1 MRNEKIHKT
10 RYRSYFHLFFTPIFV
25 KIIIKMKTHHMTILS
40 VCFVLFAAM
49 TNKTTAQSKFDSWP
63 QLKEFHTVMSQT
75 FHPAEEGNLEPIKTR
90 IGEMVEK
97 ASALKSS
104 TIPAEFNNKNV
115 VKAVSKLETNS
126 KKLQKKIDAKA
137 SDEKI
142 KKSITAL
149 HDVFHQIVGLCS
161 EEGEH

>member
-1 MRNEKIHKT
+1 
-10 RYRSYFHLFFTPIFV
+10 
-25 KIIIKMKTHHMTILS
+25 
-40 VCFVLFAAM
+40 M